1 MRKINTSLQDTAQH
15 SICLAQ
21 HFFFPKSVYIC
32 VFLLLKSHFFC
43 NSSTLIR
50 AELKKACSFR
60 IPVPAF
66 LLEGICFTYSE
77 SETFSKNTMHV
88 LIPLIK
94 IPPHFQNCCQLL
106 AFVCISQFATTD
118 TAGELLPLSTLL
130 LQHFTQ
136 T

>member
-1 MRKINTSLQDTAQH
+1 MVNINLRPNVFNLQWKPRYISQQILHEKNKYIFARHCSTFH
-15 SICLAQ
+15 MPCLA
-21 HFFFPKSVYIC
+21 FFFPSQYTC

-106 AFVCISQFATTD
+106 AFVCIS
-118 TAGELLPLSTLL
+118 
-130 LQHFTQ
+130 
-136 T
+136 